1 MIYVEIISGD
11 CTIYR
16 EIEGDKFEFYNISV
30 GGIEPSEKCLDP
42 NYDMFEEKYEIGIK
56 TDKETVTIPFTYFL
70 GKKKKNSSDPYAYYR
85 PSRIG
90 SIEFKLYSTDRIIK
104 LDKEKLRNFFHNEIK
119 KKESVFKKIENMAN
133 RVDAIKQDF
142 Q

>member
-1 MIYVEIISGD
+1 MIYVEITSGN
-11 CTIYR
+11 CTLYR
-16 EIEGDKFEFYNISV
+16 EIEGDKFEFNHIFV
-30 GGIEPSEKCLDP
+30 GEIEPSEKLSDQ

-56 TDKETVTIPFTYFL
+56 TDKETITIPFTYSW
-70 GKKKKNSSDPYAYYR
+70 GQKKKNSSDPYNYYR

-90 SIEFKLYSTDRIIK
+90 SIEIKLYSMNRIIK
-104 LDKEKLRNFFHNEIK
+104 LGKENFRNFFLNEIK
-119 KKESVFKKIENMAN
+119 KKESVFKKIENMVN

>member
-16 EIEGDKFEFYNISV
+16 EIEGDKFEFNNISV
-30 GGIEPSEKCLDP
+30 GGIEPCEKSSEQ

-56 TDKETVTIPFTYFL
+56 TDKETVTIPFTYFW
-70 GKKKKNSSDPYAYYR
+70 GQKKKNINDPYSYYR

-104 LDKEKLRNFFHNEIK
+104 LNKEKLRDFFLNEIR
-119 KKESVFKKIENMAN
+119 KKESVFKKIENMVN